1 MYQKIL
7 APLDGSDLAECALSH
22 VKAIAGGCHVPEV
35 ILLGVG
41 EPMHQVGQLRS
52 ELGDE
57 WVRNAEKGMHE
68 ASNAYLTKKADAL
81 KKDGIPAKIVVADG
95 MAADAI
101 LEYAGKNKV
110 DLIIMSSHGRSGIAR
125 WTLGS
130 VTDRVVRHATAPV
143 LTAAAPACRVK

>member
-22 VKAIAGGCHVPEV
+22 VKAIAAGCHVPEV
-35 ILLGVG
+35 ILIGVV
-41 EPMHQVGQLRS
+41 EPMVHLNQLRS
-52 ELGDE
+52 ELGEE
-57 WVRNAEKGMHE
+57 WVRNAEKGMRT
-68 ASNAYLTKKADAL
+68 ASEAYLTKKADAL
-81 KKDGIPAKIVVADG
+81 KKDGIQAKVVVAEG
-95 MAADAI
+95 IAADKI
-101 LEYAGKNKV
+101 LEYAAKNKV

-125 WTLGS
+125 WTMGS